1 LSSETGSRIA
11 KNSIFN
17 IVRTFLTVPVTLLL
31 TPYIITHLGKQE
43 FGIWALVGVVS
54 SYAQLSDFGITESLI
69 KFMAEYEARKDTR
82 RLNQL
87 VNTSFVVYLVMS
99 VLCGSLFI
107 SILPYV
113 TDRILSI
120 PPQLQAK
127 ANYVFTIA
135 IILFF
140 ANMVMG
146 VFGSLIIG
154 FQRMGYSSLIGLV
167 STIITACGTFV
178 FISRGYG
185 LAGLIYNNALV
196 TLFVIISNVFAAKR
210 LFPQLSLDPYNYF
223 SREILKKIF
232 SFSWKVQVSNLTQ
245 LMVYQLDRVLLSH
258 YVGLESVSYYEVA
271 NRIATQARGFI
282 TSIFSPMTPAASALQ
297 ANEHTDKIAGLY
309 RRSFKYMTI
318 AAVPFMTL
326 LIALAHPFMRTW
338 LGPGYDTSALTLQ
351 LLLAAYLL
359 VLFTAPG
366 SYILN
371 GINKPQIGM
380 QSSLLAGLSNVI
392 LCLSLV
398 QLLGYYGIVIGIF
411 TSIVVSAGYFI
422 WMVQKNIQGLTWRMY
437 PHNMLRPFAVAT
449 GLAVVLVCIDA
460 VLPLRGYIVLCVVG
474 FVYMAAVRFSLY
486 KGTYLD
492 DFDRETLAKLNPLRL
507 IKQ

>member
-1 LSSETGSRIA
+1 M
-11 KNSIFN
+11 N
-17 IVRTFLTVPVTLLL
+17 
-31 TPYIITHLGKQE
+31 LGKQE
-43 FGIWALVGVVS
+43 FGIWALVGVIS

-69 KFMAEYEARKDTR
+69 KFMAEYEARKDSR

-87 VNTSFVVYLVMS
+87 INTSLVVYLALS
-99 VLCGSLFI
+99 LLCCSLFVM
-107 SILPYV
+107 ILPYI
-113 TDRILSI
+113 TDRILNI

-167 STIITACGTFV
+167 STVITACGTIA
-178 FISRGYG
+178 FISQGYG
-185 LAGLIYNNALV
+185 LAGLIYNNAIV
-196 TLFVIISNVFAAKR
+196 TLFVIFFNVFAAKR
-210 LFPQLSLDPYNYF
+210 LFPALCVNPFSYF

-258 YVGLESVSYYEVA
+258 YVGLEAVSYYEIA

-282 TSIFSPMTPAASALQ
+282 ASIFAPMTPAASALQ

-309 RRSFKYMTI
+309 RRSYKYMAI

-326 LIALAHPFMRTW
+326 LISLAHPFIKTW
-338 LGPGYDTSALTLQ
+338 MGPGYETSAITMQ
-351 LLLAAYLL
+351 LLLAAYMLT
-359 VLFTAPG
+359 LFTAPG
-366 SYILN
+366 SYILS

-380 QSSLLAGLSNVI
+380 QSSLLAGVTNVFV
-392 LCLSLV
+392 CLSLV
-398 QLLGYYGIVIGIF
+398 QLIGFYGVVIGVF
-411 TSIVVSAGYFI
+411 TSIAVSAGYFI
-422 WMVQKNIQGLTWRMY
+422 WMVQKNIQGLEWSMY
-437 PHNMLRPFAVAT
+437 QHSMSRPFVVAV
-449 GLAVVLVCIDA
+449 GLAVALMCIDA
-460 VLPLRGYIVLCVVG
+460 VLPLRGYLVLCAAG
-474 FVYMAAVRFSLY
+474 FVYMAAVRFALY

-492 DFDRETLAKLNPLRL
+492 DFDRETLAKLNPLRM